1 MRQNDV
7 TRAAWKQER
16 EISRRQKLKWSP
28 KLVCWTE
35 FKAGTGTKDG
45 ISCCYGNRRWG
56 FGFTKTWTWDE
67 GPIIA
72 YERVCWKSSRVNQNQ
87 YSKEKF
93 QHSVDKEVF
102 LKPFRENHFLQSL
115 KDKTMEF
122 SPFSWKARR
131 QWKNASKYWE
141 KKIFLT

>member
-102 LKPFRENHFLQSL
+102 LKPFRERTIFYKAL
-115 KDKTMEF
+115 KIRHRNSHL
-122 SPFSWKARR
+122 SPGKLGGNG
-131 QWKNASKYWE
+131 KMPPNTE
-141 KKIFLT
+141 KKNFF